1 MINLPPLSVY
11 IHYPWCV
18 KKCPYCDFNSH
29 ENAPYDGYV
38 NLLKNDLKDS
48 LAYIQNRK
56 IRSIFF
62 GGGTPSIMSTE
73 ELEDLMI
80 YLKNELDFEEDI
92 EITLEANP
100 GTFEIDK
107 FTTFHD
113 VGINRLSIGVQS
125 FHNQE
130 LERLGRIHNSRS

>member
-1 MINLPPLSVY
+1 MINLPPLSLYV
-11 IHYPWCV
+11 HYPWCV

-29 ENAPYDGYV
+29 ENLPYEGYV

-48 LAYIQNRK
+48 LTYIQNRK

-80 YLKNELDFEEDI
+80 YLENEKIVENEKQILYE
-92 EITLEANP
+92 
-100 GTFEIDK
+100 K
-107 FTTFHD
+107 
-113 VGINRLSIGVQS
+113 V
-125 FHNQE
+125 
-130 LERLGRIHNSRS
+130 

>member
-1 MINLPPLSVY
+1 
-11 IHYPWCV
+11 
-18 KKCPYCDFNSH
+18 
-29 ENAPYDGYV
+29 
-38 NLLKNDLKDS
+38 
-48 LAYIQNRK
+48 
-56 IRSIFF
+56 
-62 GGGTPSIMSTE
+62 MSTE

-107 FTTFHD
+107 FKSFYD

-125 FHNQE
+125 FHTKNLKDWDEFITQKK
-130 LERLGRIHNSRS
+130 LN

>member
-1 MINLPPLSVY
+1 MINLPPLSLYV
-11 IHYPWCV
+11 HYPWCV

-29 ENAPYDGYV
+29 ETLPYEGYV

-48 LAYIQNRK
+48 LTYIQNRK

-80 YLKNELDFEEDI
+80 YLKNELDFEEGI
-92 EITLEANP
+92 EITLEVNP

-107 FTTFHD
+107 FKSFYD

-125 FHNQE
+125 FNNQE
-130 LERLGRIHNSRS
+130 LERLAHS